1 MAGRAH
7 PLTAGQ
13 RGPPPAGSAD
23 DHLPRKHGA
32 NQISAGQISYDLR
45 RLRTDGLIARVP
57 HDHRYRITNTGLH
70 RTMLITHIDTRL
82 LQPGLAQL
90 AGLAPP
96 RPTVLRT
103 ETRNY
108 QQALERLTQEIRL
121 AA

>member
-32 NQISAGQISYDLR
+32 NQISA
-45 RLRTDGLIARVP
+45 
-57 HDHRYRITNTGLH
+57 NTGLH
-70 RTMLITHIDTRL
+70 RAMLITHIDTRL

-103 ETRNY
+103 ATRNY
-108 QQALERLTQEIRL
+108 QQALERFTQEIRF